1 MSLLNKITDELR
13 RHNHTTRLNELTDS
27 PTENIT
33 EHIDAAIDLEAVL
46 KLLTPKQAEVMW
58 MKEIEGLSIFE
69 ISTMLG
75 ISENSVKTR
84 LLNAKQKIAKLKN
97 NL

>member
-1 MSLLNKITDELR
+1 
-13 RHNHTTRLNELTDS
+13 
-27 PTENIT
+27 
-33 EHIDAAIDLEAVL
+33 
-46 KLLTPKQAEVMW
+46 MW